1 VLHSSST
8 CDQVGTLLTAA
19 SSIHINA
26 HFDVT
31 RLLTVLNVQNSTV
44 TVHKHDLTQVSY
56 TVTKISDSHGYM
68 EALGA
73 TQTALVMREAAE
85 GRAKNEAEST
95 KNTSL
100 SQVSILLCVHSTTVA
115 SVIPSVRLS

>member
-1 VLHSSST
+1 MHIT
-8 CDQVGTLLTAA
+8 AGRQTHMRTGRRGTKSHCYTYTTTLYANTDHA
-19 SSIHINA
+19 
-26 HFDVT
+26 V
-31 RLLTVLNVQNSTV
+31 
-44 TVHKHDLTQVSY
+44 QVSY

-100 SQVSILLCVHSTTVA
+100 SQVSCSLCKV
-115 SVIPSVRLS
+115 

>member
-1 VLHSSST
+1 
-8 CDQVGTLLTAA
+8 
-19 SSIHINA
+19 
-26 HFDVT
+26 
-31 RLLTVLNVQNSTV
+31 
-44 TVHKHDLTQVSY
+44 
-56 TVTKISDSHGYM
+56 M

-100 SQVSILLCVHSTTVA
+100 SQVSHYSIA
-115 SVIPSVRLS
+115 SNGLNSVV